1 MSYYMER
8 IPQAVDIENHE
19 MITQQSRIIYRDE
32 ENIDAS
38 NLLYAVGL
46 PIEEIIEPQTTIHH
60 VNAEPYQYQPRIE
73 SRSQS
78 QFLYTPQHPN
88 NRHHQPVNLTH
99 QDREQLNT
107 QNKRSTCQRI
117 VTSSLLLFGLIAVTI
132 YLLPS

>member
-46 PIEEIIEPQTTIHH
+46 PIEEIIEPQTTVYHI
-60 VNAEPYQYQPRIE
+60 NAEPYQPRIQLQ
-73 SRSQS
+73 SRAQY
-78 QFLYTPQHPN
+78 QFLYIPQTLN
-88 NRHHQPVNLTH
+88 NRQ
-99 QDREQLNT
+99 Q
-107 QNKRSTCQRI
+107 
-117 VTSSLLLFGLIAVTI
+117 
-132 YLLPS
+132 